1 MNNVLFEGVY
11 SATFSI
17 YDENM
22 NVKKKSVEELIDSNL
37 VVESY
42 KKQMHR
48 IGELV

>member
-1 MNNVLFEGVY
+1 MKAGFVPALG
-11 SATFSI
+11 TPL
-17 YDENM
+17 DQ
-22 NVKKKSVEELIDSNL
+22 DGNL